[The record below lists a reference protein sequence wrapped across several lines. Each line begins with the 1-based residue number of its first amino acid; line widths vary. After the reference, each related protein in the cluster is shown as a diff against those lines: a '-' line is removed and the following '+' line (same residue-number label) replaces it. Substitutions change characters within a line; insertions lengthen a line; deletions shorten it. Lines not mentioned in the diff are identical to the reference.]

1 MTDAA
6 QTLEELE
13 NKLDEAK
20 EHAAGLEMRLAELQA
35 GHQAQ
40 AVEFTQ
46 VRERL
51 TLIEEE
57 RTRHAEQAEQMR
69 TERDAARLDAANNAG
84 QVKALQAQLNELMRT
99 LGKP

>member
-69 TERDAARLDAANNAG
+69 TERDAANNAG